1 MTTMFVSTD
10 SPEITAEVHSDD
22 YAFEVSFEAN
32 RWFASAS
39 PDQICKLAKAGW
51 GGDEPADR
59 VAIES
64 AAFNEE
70 IKALY
75 TYLELKNSVQHEGE
89 TIGFEV
95 HVDEDS
101 AREWLRVHRPYIL
114 GLPDLSTVTL
124 C

>member
-59 VAIES
+59 VALES

-75 TYLELKNSVQHEGE
+75 TYLDLKKSVQLDRE
-89 TIGFEV
+89 TVGFEV

-114 GLPDLSTVTL
+114 GL
-124 C
+124 

>member
-1 MTTMFVSTD
+1 MTMQFLSTD
-10 SPEITAEVHSDD
+10 LPEITAEVHSDD
-22 YAFEVSFEAN
+22 YAFEVSFVAN

-59 VAIES
+59 VALES

-75 TYLELKNSVQHEGE
+75 TYLDLKKSVQLDRE
-89 TIGFEV
+89 TVGFEV

-114 GLPDLSTVTL
+114 ALPELSPVSGL
-124 C
+124 